1 MSNLGK
7 KHWEAVK
14 LILRYLCGTK
24 NRCLCLGGGNVSIIG
39 YTDSDYAGCSDN
51 RKSTSGYIFQ
61 FMGGAISWRSR
72 LQKCTALSTTEA
84 EYVAASEAC
93 KEAVWLSRLACDM
106 GISKLVPILFCDSQ
120 SAIALAK
127 NPVYH
132 AKTKHIGVRYHF
144 IRECI
149 AAGYISL
156 EKVVSQE
163 NAADAL
169 TKALPHEALEHCR
182 HLMGIT

>member
-1 MSNLGK
+1 MC
-7 KHWEAVK
+7 H
-14 LILRYLCGTK
+14 ILEILSLR
-24 NRCLCLGGGNVSIIG
+24 V
-39 YTDSDYAGCSDN
+39 YT
-51 RKSTSGYIFQ
+51 T
-61 FMGGAISWRSR
+61 
-72 LQKCTALSTTEA
+72 LSTIEA

-93 KEAVWLSRLACDM
+93 KKVVWLSRLACDM
-106 GISKLVPILFCDSQ
+106 GIPKLVPILFCDSQ

-127 NPVYH
+127 NLVYH
-132 AKTKHIGVRYHF
+132 AKTKHIGVQYHF

-149 AAGYISL
+149 AAGYTRL

-169 TKALPHEALEHCR
+169 TKALLHDALEHCC